1 MPKEGAGKRAGANI
15 KMPPMRKNTPPLL
28 SERTVKR
35 GEHEYVRR
43 DYEDGTV
50 ELVAFDKSRRL
61 WVYEIYEFSDVPE
74 MNYPFE
80 ECLLSPVFFARYL
93 SRIYVLPV
101 D

>member
-1 MPKEGAGKRAGANI
+1 M
-15 KMPPMRKNTPPLL
+15 KMPPMRKNAPPLL

-43 DYEDGTV
+43 DYEGGTV
-50 ELVAFDKSRRL
+50 ELVAFDAARRL

-80 ECLLSPVFFARYL
+80 ECLLSPVFYARYL
-93 SRIYVLPV
+93 SRIYVLPA